1 MAFIDY
7 YAVLGVDKQASVD
20 EIKKAYRKLA
30 RKYHPDL
37 NPNNKAA
44 ETKFKEINE
53 ANEVLSHPENRK
65 KYDDYGKDWK
75 HADEIERAR
84 KQQRGGQAGGNFT
97 GADFGGGGF
106 SDFFE
111 SLFGGGGGGG
121 GGRGRQGRFKGQ
133 DATAELHLRLDEV
146 FKTEKRTLT
155 INGQSI
161 RITIPAGVKDGQV
174 IKIPESVARAPMA
187 APTATSCSRFA
198 SKTPRSSS
206 STATI
211 YTSPS
216 TSTCTRPSS
225 VAT

>member
-7 YAVLGVDKQASVD
+7 YAVLGVEKQASVD

-84 KQQRGGQAGGNFT
+84 KQQRGGQVGGNFT
-97 GADFGGGGF
+97 GGDFGGGGGF

-111 SLFGGGGGGG
+111 SLFGGAAGG
-121 GGRGRQGRFKGQ
+121 GGRGRQARYKGQ
-133 DATAELHLRLDEV
+133 DAQAELHLRLDEV

-161 RITIPAGVKDGQV
+161 RITIPA
-174 IKIPESVARAPMA
+174 A
-187 APTATSCSRFA
+187 
-198 SKTPRSSS
+198 
-206 STATI
+206 
-211 YTSPS
+211 
-216 TSTCTRPSS
+216 
-225 VAT
+225 